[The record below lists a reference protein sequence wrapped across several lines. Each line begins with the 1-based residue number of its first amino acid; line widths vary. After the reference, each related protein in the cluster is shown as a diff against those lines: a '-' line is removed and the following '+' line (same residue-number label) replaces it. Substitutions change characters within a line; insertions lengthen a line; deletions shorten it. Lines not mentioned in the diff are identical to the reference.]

1 MLLSSLVDL
10 QKHCPMH
17 RCLCFGL
24 SDDRQFDQW
33 LGIDLTGALLLTLVQ
48 SVAAV
53 IYPYFAETVTW
64 HLDSDLDTS
73 RW

>member
-1 MLLSSLVDL
+1 
-10 QKHCPMH
+10 MH